1 MVGAFE
7 DAEAGIRLPHLIGTI
22 TNLDG
27 SAIQRSLMSIQSELI
42 RRQRVFN
49 ETKNQLGGE
58 TIDIYA
64 YQKLFRAGKV
74 AEPMPHLFIISDEFA
89 ELKQQ
94 QPDFMEQLIS
104 AARIGRSL
112 GIHLI
117 LATHKPSG
125 VVNDQIRSNAK
136 FKVCLKVQDKSD
148 SMDMLLRPEAAE
160 LKDVGRFYLQVGYTA
175 PHAPWLNNHPEE
187 YTRLYEDC
195 PFESCPMEKE
205 HPDSIYL
212 TKEVMQDL
220 RANQIGYYAAVTA
233 MDAGIGRIIEEL
245 ERLGVREDTL
255 VIFSSDNGFSCGH
268 HGFWGK
274 GNGTFPINMYESS
287 VKVPFIA
294 SQPGK
299 IPVGVVNSSLV
310 SAYDFM
316 PTILEYVGVEHY
328 ETEGLPGRSF
338 LDLLMGGTQK
348 ITRPVVVFDEYGP
361 NRMIRGERYKLIK
374 RYPYGPNELY
384 DLKEDPGERNNLLLV
399 AENGAEEIRQK
410 LDYELESWFL
420 QYVNPEIDGAKEA
433 VYGSGQINLA
443 GLWSHGETSHSC
455 DDYIKEKLEEKD
467 RG

>member
-1 MVGAFE
+1 MTDVITD
-7 DAEAGIRLPHLIGTI
+7 DAIEFLREYAGR
-22 TNLDG
+22 
-27 SAIQRSLMSIQSELI
+27 E
-42 RRQRVFN
+42 
-49 ETKNQLGGE
+49 
-58 TIDIYA
+58 
-64 YQKLFRAGKV
+64 
-74 AEPMPHLFIISDEFA
+74 
-89 ELKQQ
+89 
-94 QPDFMEQLIS
+94 
-104 AARIGRSL
+104 
-112 GIHLI
+112 
-117 LATHKPSG
+117 KP
-125 VVNDQIRSNAK
+125 
-136 FKVCLKVQDKSD
+136 
-148 SMDMLLRPEAAE
+148 
-160 LKDVGRFYLQVGYTA
+160 FYLQVGYTA
-175 PHAPWLNNHPEE
+175 PHAPWLHNHPEE

-361 NRMIRGERYKLIK
+361 NRMIQW
-374 RYPYGPNELY
+374 
-384 DLKEDPGERNNLLLV
+384 
-399 AENGAEEIRQK
+399 GAVI
-410 LDYELESWFL
+410 S
-420 QYVNPEIDGAKEA
+420 
-433 VYGSGQINLA
+433 
-443 GLWSHGETSHSC
+443 
-455 DDYIKEKLEEKD
+455 
-467 RG
+467 